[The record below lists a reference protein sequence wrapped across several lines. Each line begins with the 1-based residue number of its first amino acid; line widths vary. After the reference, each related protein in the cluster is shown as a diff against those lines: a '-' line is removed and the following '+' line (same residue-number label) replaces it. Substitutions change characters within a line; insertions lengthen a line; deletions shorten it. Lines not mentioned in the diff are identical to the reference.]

1 MSASDTLD
9 EFDRFLSN
17 ESPVEKYVSLGL
29 VFEET
34 LERLRTKGSDAER
47 QALDKV
53 LEMPQARAN
62 LIELGARKL
71 LDEHR
76 QGLEEAFSENP
87 RKWGEPLNRVFKQ
100 NLDNLER
107 VVTSKITELASF
119 AEAAAVQTHARKT
132 WARPVAAT
140 VALAVLFGLLA
151 FILHKVGFLD
161 PATMKLAAR

>member
-1 MSASDTLD
+1 MTTADTLD

-17 ESPVEKYVSLGL
+17 ESQVEKYVSLGL

-34 LERLRTKGSDAER
+34 LERLRNKGSDSER
-47 QALDKV
+47 QALERV

-62 LIELGARKL
+62 LIELGARKI

-76 QGLEEAFSENP
+76 QTLEEAFSENP

-107 VVTSKITELASF
+107 VVTSKITELAGF
-119 AEAAAVQTHARKT
+119 AEASSLPTRKA
-132 WARPVAAT
+132 WKRPVAAV
-140 VALAVLFGLLA
+140 VAVAVLFGLLA
-151 FILHKVGFLD
+151 FILHRVGFLD
-161 PATMKLAAR
+161 PAMMKLAAR

>member
-29 VFEET
+29 AFEET
-34 LERLRTKGSDAER
+34 LERLRTKGSETER
-47 QALDKV
+47 EALEKV
-53 LEMPQARAN
+53 LELPQARAN

-76 QGLEEAFSENP
+76 HTLEEASSENP

-107 VVTSKITELASF
+107 VVTSKITELAGV
-119 AEAAAVQTHARKT
+119 AEASSAHRRARKT
-132 WARPVAAT
+132 WTRPVAAT
-140 VALAVLFGLLA
+140 IAVALLFGLLA
-151 FILHKVGFLD
+151 FIPHRVGFLD
-161 PATMKLAAR
+161 PAMMKLAAR

>member
-1 MSASDTLD
+1 MTTADTLD

-17 ESPVEKYVSLGL
+17 ESQVEKYVSLGL

-34 LERLRTKGSDAER
+34 LERLRNKGSDAER
-47 QALDKV
+47 QALEKV

-76 QGLEEAFSENP
+76 QTLEEAFAENP

-107 VVTSKITELASF
+107 VVTGKINELAGF
-119 AEAAAVQTHARKT
+119 AEASSVPARKAWT
-132 WARPVAAT
+132 RPVAAV
-140 VALAVLFGLLA
+140 VAVAILVGLLA
-151 FILHKVGFLD
+151 FVLHRVGFLD
-161 PATMKLAAR
+161 PAMMKLAAR